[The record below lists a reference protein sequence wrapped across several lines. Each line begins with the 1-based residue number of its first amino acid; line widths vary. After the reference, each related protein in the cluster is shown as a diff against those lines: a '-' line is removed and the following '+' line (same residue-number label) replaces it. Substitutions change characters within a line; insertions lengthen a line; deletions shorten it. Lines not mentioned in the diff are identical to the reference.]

1 MNFFLSHLLL
11 IISAEVSIFL
21 GRPKVSSEFSSRK
34 IWLVLKK
41 SLLLHSLIG
50 TTAHASPVSIRS
62 LKELYKTF
70 VEKYKE
76 QQALLFLIERN
87 VLGKNNLVNSKTYN
101 KYEGNLGITE
111 KQTKLKYYNEEFDPG
126 SG

>member
-1 MNFFLSHLLL
+1 M
-11 IISAEVSIFL
+11 
-21 GRPKVSSEFSSRK
+21 
-34 IWLVLKK
+34 
-41 SLLLHSLIG
+41 HSLIG
-50 TTAHASPVSIRS
+50 TTAHALPVSTRS
-62 LKELYKTF
+62 LKELHKTF

-101 KYEGNLGITE
+101 KYEGSLGITE